1 MAQQSRFRTGIALA
15 KISWHT
21 LRQNKALM
29 AFPVAGMIAALID
42 AIVLTLPGILLL
54 ALTSLTWLA
63 IVLFA
68 ISAYVAVFIGTFVG
82 VGLCVAA
89 DKTLRG
95 EATSFSDGIH
105 AARERIP
112 QIAKWALLATT
123 VALVIRVIE
132 ARFEGIGGTIVA
144 ALAGLAWALVSFL
157 AIPVIAFEG
166 VGPINALKRS
176 SSLFKQRWGQQV
188 TGQAITGG
196 VVGIFI
202 ILPGILLA
210 VIGGVMIGNSVVA
223 AGAVVLAIG
232 IIIIIIGS
240 VISGTLSQILSVA
253 LYHYAVDGQG
263 VGPYSTEMLA
273 GVVRPKGRAARA

>member
-1 MAQQSRFRTGIALA
+1 MARQSRFRTGLALA

-29 AFPVAGMIAALID
+29 AFPIAGMIAAFID
-42 AIVLTLPGILLL
+42 VVVFTLPGILLL

-68 ISAYVAVFIGTFVG
+68 ISAYLAAFIATYVG

-95 EATSFSDGIH
+95 EATSFSDGLH
-105 AARERIP
+105 AARERMP
-112 QIAKWALLATT
+112 QIAKWALLSTT
-123 VALVIRVIE
+123 VALLIRVIE

-144 ALAGLAWALVSFL
+144 ALAGLAWSLVSFL

-166 VGPINALKRS
+166 VGPIKALSRS
-176 SSLFKQRWGQQV
+176 ASLFKQRWGQQV

-196 VVGIFI
+196 VVGVFI
-202 ILPGILLA
+202 ILPGVLIG
-210 VIGGVMIGNSVVA
+210 VIGGVMMGNSMVA
-223 AGAVVLAIG
+223 AGAVLLFIG
-232 IIIIIIGS
+232 IIITIVGS
-240 VISGTLSQILSVA
+240 VISGTLTQILSVA

-263 VGPYSTEMLA
+263 VGPYSTEMLE

>member
-1 MAQQSRFRTGIALA
+1 MARQSRVRTGIALA

-21 LRQNKALM
+21 LRENKALM
-29 AFPVAGMIAALID
+29 AFPIAGMIAALID

-54 ALTSLTWLA
+54 ALTDLVWLA
-63 IVLFA
+63 IILFA
-68 ISAYVAVFIGTFVG
+68 ISAYVAAFIGTFVG
-82 VGLCVAA
+82 VGLCAAA

-95 EATSFSDGIH
+95 QQTSFSDGIH
-105 AARERIP
+105 VARERIP
-112 QIAKWALLATT
+112 QIARWALLSTT

-144 ALAGLAWALVSFL
+144 ALAGLAWSLVSFL

-188 TGQAITGG
+188 TGEAITGG
-196 VVGIFI
+196 IVGLFI
-202 ILPGILLA
+202 ILPGIVLA
-210 VIGGVMIGNSVVA
+210 FVGGFMLGDSIIAGGA
-223 AGAVVLAIG
+223 AVLAIG
-232 IIIIIIGS
+232 VIIIIIGS

-253 LYHYAVDGQG
+253 LYHYAVEGTG
-263 VGPYSTEMLA
+263 VGPYSSEVLE

>member
-1 MAQQSRFRTGIALA
+1 MARQSRFRTGLALA

-29 AFPVAGMIAALID
+29 AFPIAGMIAALID
-42 AIVLTLPGILLL
+42 AIIFTLPGILLL

-68 ISAYVAVFIGTFVG
+68 ISAYLAAFIATYVG
-82 VGLCVAA
+82 VGLCVSA
-89 DKTLRG
+89 DKVLRG

-105 AARERIP
+105 AARERMP
-112 QIAKWALLATT
+112 QIAKWALLTTT

-144 ALAGLAWALVSFL
+144 ALAGLAWSLVSFL

-166 VGPINALKRS
+166 VGPIKALSRS
-176 SSLFKQRWGQQV
+176 ASLFKQRWGQQV

-196 VVGIFI
+196 VVGIFV
-202 ILPGILLA
+202 ILPGVLLA
-210 VIGGVMIGNSVVA
+210 VIGAVMMGNSMVA
-223 AGAVVLAIG
+223 AGAVLLFIG
-232 IIIIIIGS
+232 IIITIVGS

-263 VGPYSTEMLA
+263 VGPYSTEVLE
-273 GVVRPKGRAARA
+273 GVVRPRGRAARA

>member
-1 MAQQSRFRTGIALA
+1 MARQSRFRTGLALA

-21 LRQNKALM
+21 LREHKALM
-29 AFPVAGMIAALID
+29 AFPIAGMIAAFID
-42 AIVLTLPGILLL
+42 AIVFTLPGILLL

-68 ISAYVAVFIGTFVG
+68 ISAYLAAFIATYVG

-89 DKTLRG
+89 DKVLRG

-105 AARERIP
+105 AARERMP
-112 QIAKWALLATT
+112 QIAKWALLSTT

-144 ALAGLAWALVSFL
+144 ALAGLAWSLVSFL

-166 VGPINALKRS
+166 VGPIKALSRS
-176 SSLFKQRWGQQV
+176 ASLFKQRWGQQV

-196 VVGIFI
+196 VVGIFV
-202 ILPGILLA
+202 ILPGVLIA
-210 VIGGVMIGNSVVA
+210 VIGAVMMGNSMVT
-223 AGAVVLAIG
+223 AGAVLLFIG
-232 IIIIIIGS
+232 IIITIVGS

-263 VGPYSTEMLA
+263 VGPYSTEMLE

>member
-1 MAQQSRFRTGIALA
+1 MARQSRFRTGLALA

-21 LRQNKALM
+21 LREHKALM
-29 AFPVAGMIAALID
+29 AFPIAGMIAAFID
-42 AIVLTLPGILLL
+42 AIVFTLPGILLL

-68 ISAYVAVFIGTFVG
+68 ISAYLAAFIATYVG

-89 DKTLRG
+89 DKVLRG

-105 AARERIP
+105 AARERMP
-112 QIAKWALLATT
+112 QIAKWALLSTT

-144 ALAGLAWALVSFL
+144 ALAGLAWSLVSFL

-166 VGPINALKRS
+166 VGPIKALSRS
-176 SSLFKQRWGQQV
+176 ASLFKQRWGQQV

-196 VVGIFI
+196 VVGIFV
-202 ILPGILLA
+202 ILPGVLIG
-210 VIGGVMIGNSVVA
+210 VIGAIMMGNSMVA
-223 AGAVVLAIG
+223 AGSVLLFIG
-232 IIIIIIGS
+232 IIITIVGS

-263 VGPYSTEMLA
+263 VGPYSTEVLE
-273 GVVRPKGRAARA
+273 GVVRPRGRAARA

>member
-1 MAQQSRFRTGIALA
+1 MARQSRFRTGLALA

-21 LRQNKALM
+21 LREHKALM
-29 AFPVAGMIAALID
+29 AFPIAGMIAAFID
-42 AIVLTLPGILLL
+42 AIVFTLPGILLL

-68 ISAYVAVFIGTFVG
+68 ISAYLAAFIATYVG

-89 DKTLRG
+89 DKVLRG

-105 AARERIP
+105 AARERMP
-112 QIAKWALLATT
+112 QIAKWALLSTT

-144 ALAGLAWALVSFL
+144 ALAGLAWSLVSFL

-166 VGPINALKRS
+166 VGPIKALSRS
-176 SSLFKQRWGQQV
+176 ASLFKQRWGQQV

-196 VVGIFI
+196 VVGIFV
-202 ILPGILLA
+202 ILPGVLIA
-210 VIGGVMIGNSVVA
+210 VIGAVMMGSSMVT
-223 AGAVVLAIG
+223 AGAVLLFIG
-232 IIIIIIGS
+232 IIITIVGS

-263 VGPYSTEMLA
+263 VGPYSTEMLE